1 MADNLQ
7 AGRGTLPEENWRG
20 EMVRYFQSL
29 K

>member
-7 AGRGTLPEENWRG
+7 AGRGKLPEENWRG
-20 EMVRYFQSL
+20 EMVRYLKSL